1 MHFAWSNLLQ
11 IFRLTLNDKIR
22 CNFFLLALNSK
33 MNCKQGSNWGGV
45 RGDGIPLVENNDK
58 KHPLCKTTVFPYHP
72 LWIIHFVYY
81 VKLIMHMK
89 C

>member
-1 MHFAWSNLLQ
+1 MQYVDFTWSNLLQ

-22 CNFFLLALNSK
+22 CNFFLLALNSTII
-33 MNCKQGSNWGGV
+33 CKQGSNWGGM
-45 RGDGIPLVENNDK
+45 RGGRKQWQKASP
-58 KHPLCKTTVFPYHP
+58 CKTTVFPYHP